1 MSATGLQASWK
12 RERPGN
18 NVKNT
23 AIKAIEGTVRGKYK
37 IPVARS
43 CKSIPSASAY
53 KTRSSI
59 GLDSYHPPPSMYSRR
74 SMNSVTQ
81 DSAAGPAKPL
91 IFVLTLGDDQT
102 QLTFQESH
110 ASFLNELFERAIIW
124 HAKTTEKAFTLFTQ
138 CSQPHAIFVADGGIA
153 HARSEVI
160 SQRLVQY
167 AASGGIVVFGGV
179 FAGSSPESLKKIM
192 RQTWDLPWEIGSKQ
206 RSTLSLNSQAV
217 SSTLQSRLPASY
229 SQMALSIYGM
239 QLSEAW
245 YLSTEYSTIERR
257 VPTPKSIVG
266 FNESPVVFARYGNG
280 QVGFIGDV
288 KPEDG
293 TILAML
299 AMLGLL
305 IE

>member
-1 MSATGLQASWK
+1 
-12 RERPGN
+12 
-18 NVKNT
+18 
-23 AIKAIEGTVRGKYK
+23 
-37 IPVARS
+37 
-43 CKSIPSASAY
+43 
-53 KTRSSI
+53 
-59 GLDSYHPPPSMYSRR
+59 MYSR
-74 SMNSVTQ
+74 SSLNNMTQ
-81 DSAAGPAKPL
+81 DAAAGPAKPL

-110 ASFLNELFERAIIW
+110 ASFLNELFERATIW
-124 HAKTTEKAFTLFTQ
+124 HAKSTEKAFTLFTQ
-138 CSQPHAIFVADGGIA
+138 CSEPHAIFVADGGIA
-153 HARSEVI
+153 QARCEVI

-167 AASGGIVVFGGV
+167 AAGGGIVVFGGV

-192 RQTWDLPWEIGSKQ
+192 RQTWDLPWKIGSYHQ
-206 RSTLSLNSQAV
+206 STLSLNPQAV

-229 SQMALSIYGM
+229 SQKALSIYGM

-245 YLSTEYSTIERR
+245 YLSTEHSTIERR
-257 VPTPKSIVG
+257 VPTPKSLVG
-266 FNESPVVFARYGNG
+266 FNESPIVFARYGNG
-280 QVGFIGDV
+280 HVGFIGDV